1 MSKKTDSFYFENF
14 KEIAK
19 ICVQASEYL
28 VNCLKNYDINKIQE
42 WLAEMHEF
50 EHLADDKKHEMSKV
64 LSKAFITPIE
74 REDLAEMSSKLDEI
88 VDTIE
93 EVLQCFYVDE
103 PKNVTNEAILFAEK
117 INVIVV
123 AVCEMLD
130 EFENFKKSN
139 KLDEAVVKI
148 STLEEDCDR
157 LYLDAYRN
165 IKKQTSDLSE
175 VIAWRKIY
183 DYFENCADACEHVAD
198 TIDLILLKNT

>member
-28 VNCLKNYDINKIQE
+28 VNCLKDYDIEKINE
-42 WLAEMHEF
+42 RLENMHEF

-93 EVLQCFYVDE
+93 EVLQCFYVR
-103 PKNVTNEAILFAEK
+103 
-117 INVIVV
+117 
-123 AVCEMLD
+123 C
-130 EFENFKKSN
+130 
-139 KLDEAVVKI
+139 
-148 STLEEDCDR
+148 
-157 LYLDAYRN
+157 
-165 IKKQTSDLSE
+165 
-175 VIAWRKIY
+175 
-183 DYFENCADACEHVAD
+183 
-198 TIDLILLKNT
+198 